1 MVEAYYLSYG
11 LPVTTLRPFNTY
23 GPRQLSRAEIPT
35 IISQALTQDSIKLG
49 NLSPTRDFNYV
60 LDTVQGFIKI
70 AEHTE
75 SVGMLYNIGSGTEIS
90 IGEVVQKVC
99 QLLGLEQVHVI
110 QEIPGTKEGRPKIN
124 IMGAQKYGK
133 LKVLLKENT
142 QIVLSPGP
150 IIFELRRLLRD
161 YTSKDYLLLSGDP
174 SVIGIACSV
183 VSDINNGRFNLLKW
197 DRQEQM
203 YYPLEINLHEKGK
216 IDD

>member
-1 MVEAYYLSYG
+1 MEKESTV
-11 LPVTTLRPFNTY
+11 
-23 GPRQLSRAEIPT
+23 
-35 IISQALTQDSIKLG
+35 
-49 NLSPTRDFNYV
+49 YV
-60 LDTVQGFIKI
+60 L
-70 AEHTE
+70 
-75 SVGMLYNIGSGTEIS
+75 
-90 IGEVVQKVC
+90 
-99 QLLGLEQVHVI
+99 
-110 QEIPGTKEGRPKIN
+110 QELPGTSIGRPKYN
-124 IMGAQKYGK
+124 IVGAQKFGK